1 MIKAKDIMNAG
12 TPVLAF
18 DKTIEE
24 AIEFLQTHPT
34 HFVAIS
40 ASEDR
45 LHGVVTEA
53 CLMKIFLRYQANPE
67 RQSLIF
73 YRDLFEPAQ
82 LIHQD
87 EPLPEVIKKIG
98 TSVGNRIFVINDK
111 SQMVGYITAKD
122 VLPVIMKGTKQVAP
136 KVDSQLYLYESFFS
150 KSPFMMHSANSEGV
164 IQMANEILHAVLGYE
179 YGVLI
184 GKTIFDLYSKD
195 QHKNAEAGLQTVLD
209 KGYHKVIQSQMVHK
223 NGSVINVELVSRA
236 LTDQENHPI
245 GTITVSRPQDMEYLL
260 KVLPHL
266 D

>member
-1 MIKAKDIMNAG
+1 MITAKEIMNTG

-24 AIEFLQTHPT
+24 AIQFLQTHPT
-34 HFVAIS
+34 NFVAIS

-82 LIHQD
+82 LIHQG
-87 EPLPEVIKKIG
+87 EPLTEVVKKIG
-98 TSVGNRIFVINDK
+98 TAVGNRIFVIND
-111 SQMVGYITAKD
+111 QGHMVGYITAKD
-122 VLPVIMKGTKQVAP
+122 VLPIFTSGKTPTP
-136 KVDSQLYLYESFFS
+136 KIDSQLYLYESFFS

-164 IQMANEILHAVLGYE
+164 IQMANEMLHAVLGFN
-179 YGVLI
+179 YGELI

-195 QHKNAEAGLQTVLD
+195 HHKKAEAGLQAVLD

-223 NGSVINVELVSRA
+223 NGGLINVELVSRA
-236 LTDQENHPI
+236 LVDQKNQPI

-260 KVLPHL
+260 RVLPNL
-266 D
+266 N